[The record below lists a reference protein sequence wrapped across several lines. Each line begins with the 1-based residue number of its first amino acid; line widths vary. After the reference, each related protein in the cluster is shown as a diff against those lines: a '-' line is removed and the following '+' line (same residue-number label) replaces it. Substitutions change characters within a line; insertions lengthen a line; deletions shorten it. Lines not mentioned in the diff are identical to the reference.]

1 MSERGGTIQILTG
14 EAMWPDRVNAR
25 WPGAQFVARARFD
38 AGTAAKPAAFQSLD
52 TPATWGVLIALPD
65 DSASGDPVT
74 ATTDAGDTVTAF
86 FDADELLAGDP
97 EGVVAAA
104 KYWELPWRY
113 VGALRDAA
121 AATGIVILDEDPR
134 DDAVTASTEAPSH
147 SPAE

>member
-38 AGTAAKPAAFQSLD
+38 AGDAPRPVAFGSLD
-52 TPATWGVLIALPD
+52 APATWGVLIALPD
-65 DSASGDPVT
+65 GSAT
-74 ATTDAGDTVTAF
+74 GDTVDAITDLGASVTAY

-113 VGALRDAA
+113 VGALRDAV
-121 AATGIVILDEDPR
+121 AATGIEIPDEDPR
-134 DDAVTASTEAPSH
+134 DDAVVA
-147 SPAE
+147 PAEEDE

>member
-38 AGTAAKPAAFQSLD
+38 AGDTPRPSAFRSLD
-52 TPATWGVLIALPD
+52 APATWGVLIALPD
-65 DSASGDPVT
+65 GSATGVAVDAITDLGDS
-74 ATTDAGDTVTAF
+74 VTAF
-86 FDADELLAGDP
+86 FDSDEHLAGDP

-113 VGALRDAA
+113 VGALRDAV
-121 AATGIVILDEDPR
+121 AATGIEILDEDPR
-134 DDAVTASTEAPSH
+134 DDAVVASEH
-147 SPAE
+147 EDE